1 METRTHEDTAM
12 PVTLESRA
20 RRMQIFHL
28 PHDVFCRDRCACAE
42 VAVVVVAEN
51 PRTGERAPK
60 HLKKNVPGSITFLA
74 LERKPGLPNALLE
87 VAEVKAAVGRGYLRI
102 IEQTPDKAEP
112 SVAAGHAPSHLPA
125 PAASLPPQPPAPA
138 ANAPA
143 HAAGPAQPPAPTTTA
158 PHSPAPAAN
167 SSLHPPA
174 SATSASPPPA
184 AAKPPG
190 KEP

>member
-1 METRTHEDTAM
+1 M

-60 HLKKNVPGSITFLA
+60 HVRKKVPGSLTFLA
-74 LERKPGLPNALLE
+74 LERKPGLPSALIE
-87 VAEVKAAVGRGYLRI
+87 VAEVKAAIGRGYLRI
-102 IEQTPDKAEP
+102 IEQTPDKPA
-112 SVAAGHAPSHLPA
+112 A
-125 PAASLPPQPPAPA
+125 PAAAENAPPHAPAPA
-138 ANAPA
+138 ANAPSRSPTP
-143 HAAGPAQPPAPTTTA
+143 AAAASAPSHSPPPAANP
-158 PHSPAPAAN
+158 PLQSPAPAAN
-167 SSLHPPA
+167 TP
-174 SATSASPPPA
+174 SPTP